1 MNKILKENLKYRYIS
16 KKMVQKSLAK
26 LKKKIDEK
34 NRILTA
40 IEPEHIAQG
49 SAWLTIY
56 QLLKLPGFPFKIFI
70 MLILYANIYII
81 IE

>member
-1 MNKILKENLKYRYIS
+1 
-16 KKMVQKSLAK
+16 MVQKSLAK

-56 QLLKLPGFPFKIFI
+56 QLLKLPGFPCP
-70 MLILYANIYII
+70 
-81 IE
+81 